1 MGLFKKLFKPVSKV
15 LDKIVPNELKPFL
28 PYASA
33 ALPFLMPAGA
43 TGSFMNS
50 MMGRALLSGG
60 ANLGSQLA
68 QEGNEGDFDLMST
81 LMAGGIGALSAPG
94 AAAKL
99 RGMQAQPYGVDR
111 SMSFLDKTKNFGLG
125 ALEKGA
131 NFIGDAQTTLKTPG
145 FNMDTLKA
153 ASVPFIQGTG
163 EVMKYE
169 ANSAMKAY
177 EDALAAYDLEQGQFG
192 NDTGRREAILAA
204 MRAYNHPEELI
215 ESTLE
220 ELGLRDGGRVG
231 YNRGGGIMS
240 NQRGLVNQPGG
251 YAGIT
256 DIFSEEVFSK
266 PDFGGITEAI
276 SNIGEEN
283 DLVASRQEDLFMLRE
298 EAIMKGDKY
307 KILEIESDFLREFN
321 IKMPMSENIT
331 EESMMQTAAQGGI
344 MGYNTGGSVLPNG
357 VEIDYRGGG
366 FIPVGSKERA
376 DDVPARV
383 SKNEFV
389 MTADAVR
396 AAGGGSV
403 NQGAK
408 KMYNLMNNLEARA

>member
-43 TGSFMNS
+43 TGSFLNS

-68 QEGNEGDFDLMST
+68 QEGSEGDVDWLST
-81 LMAGGIGALSAPG
+81 ALAGGIGALSAPG

-99 RGMQAQPYGVDR
+99 RGMKAQPYGVDR

-145 FNMDTLKA
+145 FNMDTLTA
-153 ASVPFIQGTG
+153 ASVPLIQGTG

-220 ELGLRDGGRVG
+220 ELLNNNV
-231 YNRGGGIMS
+231 
-240 NQRGLVNQPGG
+240 
-251 YAGIT
+251 
-256 DIFSEEVFSK
+256 
-266 PDFGGITEAI
+266 
-276 SNIGEEN
+276 
-283 DLVASRQEDLFMLRE
+283 
-298 EAIMKGDKY
+298 
-307 KILEIESDFLREFN
+307 
-321 IKMPMSENIT
+321 
-331 EESMMQTAAQGGI
+331 
-344 MGYNTGGSVLPNG
+344 
-357 VEIDYRGGG
+357 GG
-366 FIPVGSKERA
+366 FKS
-376 DDVPARV
+376 
-383 SKNEFV
+383 V
-389 MTADAVR
+389 MIF
-396 AAGGGSV
+396 
-403 NQGAK
+403 
-408 KMYNLMNNLEARA
+408 

>member
-99 RGMQAQPYGVDR
+99 RGMKAQPYGVDR

-145 FNMDTLKA
+145 FNMDTLTA
-153 ASVPFIQGTG
+153 ASVPLIQGTG

-231 YNRGGGIMS
+231 YNSG
-240 NQRGLVNQPGG
+240 
-251 YAGIT
+251 GIT

-266 PDFGGITEAI
+266 PDFGGITEAV

-298 EAIMKGDKY
+298 EAIMKGDRY

-321 IKMPMSENIT
+321 IKMPMSESIT
-331 EESMMQTAAQGGI
+331 EESVTQMAAQGGL
-344 MGYNTGGSVLPNG
+344 MSYNTGGSVLPNG

>member
-99 RGMQAQPYGVDR
+99 RGMKAQPYGVDR

-145 FNMDTLKA
+145 FNMDTLTA
-153 ASVPFIQGTG
+153 ASVPLIQGTG

-231 YNRGGGIMS
+231 YNRGGGI
-240 NQRGLVNQPGG
+240 
-251 YAGIT
+251 T

-266 PDFGGITEAI
+266 PDFGGVEQAI
-276 SNIGEEN
+276 GNIEQEN
-283 DLVASRQEDLFMLRE
+283 ELLANRQQDFYMLLE
-298 EAIMKGDKY
+298 EAMNNGDQD
-307 KILEIESDFLREFN
+307 KILEIQSDFYKEFG
-321 IKMPMSENIT
+321 IPMPMSENIT
-331 EESMMQTAAQGGI
+331 EESVTQMAAQGGI